1 MLWWLV
7 PHIDL
12 CLHLWLFSYDRLLVS
27 LSQRVWTFLRLW
39 IGIVKLPSWKAGL
52 SYTPYKG
59 SEHILRWV
67 SETSTWLLSALPPR
81 FSCLSFLFLSPS
93 ENNKKSLLSEIF
105 VYLSSVVKNPPANAR
120 DSREVG
126 SIPGLGRSS
135 REGNGNPLKYS
146 CLENSVARGTQ
157 QAGYSP
163 WGPKESDTTLSN
175 WAHKHGKISVYLP

>member
-1 MLWWLV
+1 M
-7 PHIDL
+7 
-12 CLHLWLFSYDRLLVS
+12 
-27 LSQRVWTFLRLW
+27 
-39 IGIVKLPSWKAGL
+39 KLPSWKAGL

-146 CLENSVARGTQ
+146 FFFFFFLLAASTAAGRTGRHGPSCGRSARGLCRW
-157 QAGYSP
+157 AG
-163 WGPKESDTTLSN
+163 
-175 WAHKHGKISVYLP
+175 ALPAAPFRLRGTILWRFGAAKRKPLTARVRRAAQ